1 MLCSAS
7 CDIRHWRWRNGDGI
21 GIHGEPGIWRAA
33 LRPADIVATEMIE
46 RLLAEKPSGS
56 GDRVSILV
64 NSLGATSVEE
74 LFILY
79 RKAAALLTERGLEIV
94 QPLVG
99 PFVTSMEMAGAS
111 ISLIFLDAE
120 LELLLSAP
128 AHCPFW
134 RVR

>member
-1 MLCSAS
+1 
-7 CDIRHWRWRNGDGI
+7 
-21 GIHGEPGIWRAA
+21 
-33 LRPADIVATEMIE
+33 MIE